1 MKIEKLEED
10 HYRISAAGQTIDFDK
25 ERYEDLFYAVPL
37 DTTSFYRLL
46 TESVCETDDD
56 RKTMVSMIE
65 SLTDMESGLKTL
77 MDQIVALG
85 N

>member
-1 MKIEKLEED
+1 MKIEKLGED
-10 HYRISAAGQTIDFDK
+10 LYRISTAENTIDFDK

-46 TESVCETDDD
+46 TESVCESEDQ
-56 RKTMVSMIE
+56 RKVMVSMIQ
-65 SLTDMESGLKTL
+65 SLDDMESGLKGL
-77 MDQIVALG
+77 MDRIVALG